1 MNFQVEAYR
10 VNADQVCI
18 DISEKPAGSWVYT
31 YTGPAPQTLEEKQW
45 VVECA
50 AKDIK
55 KHTGYEMTRQERRG
69 IRASIASAVWNLP
82 KKAPEPEAPPVKV
95 VRDTIPPVVDASKPN
110 AVPSTVTAKV
120 VRDTETGEFA
130 KKDRAKKDPKGT
142 VTETVKKKK

>member
-18 DISEKPAGSWVYT
+18 DISEKPQGDWQFT
-31 YTGPAPQTLEEKQW
+31 YVGPPPHTLEEKEEIVGQ
-45 VVECA
+45 A
-50 AKDIK
+50 LDALY
-55 KHTGYEMTRQERRG
+55 KHNGHEMIRQERRG
-69 IRASIASAVWNLP
+69 IRASISSAVWNLP
-82 KKAPEPEAPPVKV
+82 KKAPEPEAAPV
-95 VRDTIPPVVDASKPN
+95 
-110 AVPSTVTAKV
+110 KV